1 MAATEGGNPVNGDS
15 SAAPDGCA
23 IRRKAELRRR
33 KLLLQSEDRMKRILG
48 VKCGNSQ
55 AKKLCPEEPLEEPSA
70 VDTGCD
76 FLGSCT
82 GSESQF
88 GVEPPFPQLRLS
100 PDNLSPAWTPEQS
113 DGQPSPR
120 PGVPSSE
127 EHDARDLG
135 QSIVRPGVLKP
146 LRLLLSIVVA
156 VIARLFFTS
165 YTSLF
170 VPFLNLEMVLFAV
183 RILRSEPPS
192 QSSLVE
198 AAFALSGLGPHL
210 VNRIGS
216 VGRCLAD
223 ITSDLC
229 VYFFFFLLCHQ
240 LAAFES

>member
-1 MAATEGGNPVNGDS
+1 M
-15 SAAPDGCA
+15 
-23 IRRKAELRRR
+23 RRR

-55 AKKLCPEEPLEEPSA
+55 ARKLCPEEAFEDPSV
-70 VDTGCD
+70 VDTGRNS
-76 FLGSCT
+76 LGSCS

-88 GVEPPFPQLRLS
+88 GMQPPFSRLRLS
-100 PDNLSPAWTPEQS
+100 PDKLRSAWTAEQS
-113 DGQPSPR
+113 EGQPSPQ
-120 PGVPSSE
+120 PGEQSSE

-135 QSIVRPGVLKP
+135 QCVVRPGVMKP

-156 VIARLFFTS
+156 VMVRLFFTS

-183 RILRSEPPS
+183 RILRNEPPS

-210 VNRIGS
+210 VNRIAS
-216 VGRCLAD
+216 LGRCLAD

-229 VYFFFFLLCHQ
+229 VYFFFFMLCHQ
-240 LAAFES
+240 LATFES